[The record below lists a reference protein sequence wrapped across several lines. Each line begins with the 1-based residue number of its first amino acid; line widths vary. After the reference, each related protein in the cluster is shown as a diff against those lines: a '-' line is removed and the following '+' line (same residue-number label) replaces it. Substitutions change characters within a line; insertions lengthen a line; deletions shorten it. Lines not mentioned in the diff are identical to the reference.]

1 MGEEGWGSE
10 EEPEEEAEMDMPVSK
25 GVEQGRNLLQLCYIR
40 SVKAEHW
47 ISNNTGDHNRP
58 SQ

>member
-10 EEPEEEAEMDMPVSK
+10 EETEMEK
-25 GVEQGRNLLQLCYIR
+25 EVEQGRNLLQLCYIR
-40 SVKAEHW
+40 CVKAEHW